1 MEGFDMLLAVQFLGS
16 VFAQAM
22 TYEKY
27 LSTGDEDQQQK
38 WRNVYEAVSL
48 GSDQEELLKSF
59 IREMN
64 ILVLSGIW
72 CGDCVEQCPLIAHIA
87 RATPM
92 INLRFIDRDSIPELR
107 DNLIINNGNRVPV
120 VLFLAEDFSLC
131 GWYGDRSLT
140 RYRAIARKQL
150 GSACSTGLFVPEA
163 DELKQTLQDWLDEF
177 ERIQIMLR
185 LSTRLREKHND

>member
-1 MEGFDMLLAVQFLGS
+1 MLLTDQFLGS
-16 VFAQAM
+16 VFVQAL

-38 WRNVYEAVSL
+38 WRNVYKAVSL
-48 GSDQEELLKSF
+48 SSDQEELLKSF
-59 IREMN
+59 VREMN

-72 CGDCVEQCPLIAHIA
+72 CGDCVEQCPLIARIA
-87 RATPM
+87 RVTPM
-92 INLRFIDRDSIPELR
+92 INIRFIDRDSIGELR

-140 RYRAIARKQL
+140 RYRVIAQRQL
-150 GSACSTGLFVPEA
+150 DSACSTGLFVPDA
-163 DELKQTLQDWLDEF
+163 DELKNTLQDWLDEF
-177 ERIQIMLR
+177 ERIQLMLR
-185 LSTRLREKHND
+185 LSTRLRQKHGD